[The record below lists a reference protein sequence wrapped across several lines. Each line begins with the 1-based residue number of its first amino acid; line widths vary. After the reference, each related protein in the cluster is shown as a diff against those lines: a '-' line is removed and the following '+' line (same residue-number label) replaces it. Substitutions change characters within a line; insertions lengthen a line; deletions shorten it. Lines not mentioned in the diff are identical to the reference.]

1 MSVNSHIHEYDDSE
15 VDSFLSE
22 CGCRLSDSEAAEKF
36 LHGIYPD
43 DLAEPDDE
51 SAYDM
56 DKGEND
62 PVFKIKVVD
71 NSMDDYY
78 EENCLKIHLPNR
90 DAADELAAIVG
101 GDVVDDENEGQF
113 FISGGHHFEDGDEV
127 IQVPTIFTSLDDAAE
142 TVRDIVNETIQESN
156 SDHEKVTAE
165 DCKDG
170 YELSPHGGMEKLFLK
185 IIKAK

>member
-43 DLAEPDDE
+43 DTEPEDD

-56 DKGEND
+56 DKGKDD
-62 PVFKIKVVD
+62 PVFKIQVND

-78 EENCLKIHLPNR
+78 EENYLKIHLPNR
-90 DAADELAAIVG
+90 DAADELAAILG
-101 GDVVDDENEGQF
+101 GTVKWDGTSDTGSKTFRITYRKELYIKADSEAKALAKFEGMDDDEM
-113 FISGGHHFEDGDEV
+113 
-127 IQVPTIFTSLDDAAE
+127 
-142 TVRDIVNETIQESN
+142 N
-156 SDHEKVTAE
+156 SMSKFVEMSSCE
-165 DCKDG
+165 
-170 YELSPHGGMEKLFLK
+170 EQ
-185 IIKAK
+185 